1 VKTRD
6 DYLKKIKKF
15 EGHLSSLKD
24 FSAKM
29 RNEINAEK
37 DRKIQAQEKQLV
49 AENAKQ
55 YQPTEED
62 NIPLVDWNN

>member
-1 VKTRD
+1 MRE

-29 RNEINAEK
+29 RSEIDTEK
-37 DRKIQAQEKQLV
+37 YEKIEAQEKQLV

-55 YQPTEED
+55 YQPSEGD
-62 NIPLVDWNN
+62 LIPLVDWNS